1 MERKLLDMAGYVV
14 PGIAT
19 LLSFLLFYYDTAE
32 FWKSVAAS
40 LMTGALVYGTYKIL
54 RWLVLAAK

>member
-1 MERKLLDMAGYVV
+1 MAGYVV

-40 LMTGALVYGTYKIL
+40 VMTGALVYGTYKIL
-54 RWLVLAAK
+54 RWLVMAAK